1 MSRGFCS
8 TAWSTFFYYICF
20 KILEEISQEELN
32 AVYKIEDKTFIAET
46 YWEYELLKGITSKSF
61 HKKIKLNNV
70 MNF

>member
-1 MSRGFCS
+1 MYATIWIWPG
-8 TAWSTFFYYICF
+8 
-20 KILEEISQEELN
+20 EN